1 MRVNDQ
7 NGNSRVEPMEI
18 VEMTVRVQNMGHGD
32 ARGVA
37 ADVQVGQNVFLAGDA
52 QTHFNL
58 GAIPTGKYRDFKF
71 MFYTNN
77 RIAGGEKIP
86 IVVNLTEARPK
97 FNAQKDPA
105 LAMNAELQ
113 PRRIPTRLEALKRA
127 LALARTIAPEA
138 RITALYVAN
147 DKHGPTAVSYT
158 HLRAHETVLEL
169 VCRLLLEKKKM
180 QPTLILFKFPILHVI
195 YLFKIS
201 YTSLPYMHCS
211 VYFSFDTTA
220 IE

>member
-52 QTHFNL
+52 QTHFDL
-58 GAIPTGKYRDFKF
+58 GAIPSGKYRDFKF

-86 IVVNLTEARPK
+86 IVVN
-97 FNAQKDPA
+97 
-105 LAMNAELQ
+105 
-113 PRRIPTRLEALKRA
+113 
-127 LALARTIAPEA
+127 
-138 RITALYVAN
+138 
-147 DKHGPTAVSYT
+147 
-158 HLRAHETVLEL
+158 
-169 VCRLLLEKKKM
+169 
-180 QPTLILFKFPILHVI
+180 
-195 YLFKIS
+195 
-201 YTSLPYMHCS
+201 
-211 VYFSFDTTA
+211 
-220 IE
+220 